1 MIEEVQGL
9 IPFWMLLSASFGF
22 LIGEAFG
29 DSAAIASVSNKTMKI
44 YSSNFKIIR
53 TTQRICEAHS
63 ISSAASSMTSTSAL
77 SL

>member
-29 DSAAIASVSNKTMKI
+29 DSSRHRKCLEQDNEDLREQLQNNPYDTNESAK
-44 YSSNFKIIR
+44 R
-53 TTQRICEAHS
+53 TR
-63 ISSAASSMTSTSAL
+63 SAAPRHQ
-77 SL
+77 